1 MQPPCKTEKKKM
13 FTLILSELLQASTAK
28 ASVKLLLIRLKLS
41 VEITECQAVG
51 CVGAVS
57 G

>member
-1 MQPPCKTEKKKM
+1 M